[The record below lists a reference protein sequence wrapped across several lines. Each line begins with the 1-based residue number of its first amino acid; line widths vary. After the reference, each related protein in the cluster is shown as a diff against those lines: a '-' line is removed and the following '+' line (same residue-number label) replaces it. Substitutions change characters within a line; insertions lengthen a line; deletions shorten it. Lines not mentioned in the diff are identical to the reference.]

1 VHPAQICIK
10 CTRHKFATSALGTNL
25 QQIHHAQIN
34 IGCIFLMRCV
44 FAEGECYQQMGA
56 SAQIYIKYIL
66 HRFVSSASRT
76 NLYQMHSAQICNK
89 YTRHKFATSAFAQ
102 ICNKCITHK
111 FLSSALGT
119 NLQQVPSQNLSQV
132 HLAQI
137 FIKCISHK
145 FLSSA
150 LDKNLKQVHSAQIC
164 NTCTW
169 HKFKNKCIPHQTFNR
184 CIRNRFSTNAPGTN
198 L

>member
-119 NLQQVPSQNLSQV
+119 NLQQVPSHKFVTSASRTNFYQV

-137 FIKCISHK
+137 FIKCTRQK
-145 FLSSA
+145 FETSA
-150 LDKNLKQVHSAQIC
+150 L
-164 NTCTW
+164 
-169 HKFKNKCIPHQTFNR
+169 
-184 CIRNRFSTNAPGTN
+184 GTN
-198 L
+198 LQHVHLAQI